1 MRVLVIDDE
10 APVRRMMRLALEAA
24 GHETG
29 EAEDG
34 ETGLERYRREGP
46 WNAVL
51 LDQRMPGLDGLETL
65 RRLRE
70 GDPDVCVI
78 MVTAYASV
86 ELAVGAMKLGARD
99 FVRKPMTPE
108 TLRAALAAA
117 LADKGETARSTR
129 HWPVA
134 IPQPIESLTM
144 NGYRIRRARV
154 SGFEHLF
161 AVRRYPEAWETE
173 IVVVVSAEVVE
184 RVNRLVRRQLP
195 PESGFWRIQAERALA
210 NWLWSEGGLPPSRR
224 IDLEDVS
231 RDDIDIARTWTEG

>member
-10 APVRRMMRLALEAA
+10 EPVRHMVRLTLVAA

-34 ETGLERYRREGP
+34 EEGIERYRRDGP

-70 GDPDVCVI
+70 GDPGACVI

-86 ELAVGAMKLGARD
+86 ELAVDAMKLGARD

-117 LADKGETARSTR
+117 VAAQAESRPRPG
-129 HWPVA
+129 PVSIA
-134 IPQPIESLTM
+134 PPIESVTM
-144 NGYRIRRARV
+144 NGYRIRRAGVR
-154 SGFEHLF
+154 GFEHLF

-173 IVVVVSAEVVE
+173 IVVVVSNEAVE
-184 RVNRLVRRQLP
+184 RVNRLTRRKLG
-195 PESGFWRIQAERALA
+195 PESGVWRIQAERTLA
-210 NWLWSEGGLPPSRR
+210 NWLWSEGTLPPSRLLE
-224 IDLEDVS
+224 LEDVS
-231 RDDIDIARTWTEG
+231 RDDIDVAGAWTED

>member
-1 MRVLVIDDE
+1 MRVLVVDDE
-10 APVRRMMRLALEAA
+10 EPVRRMMRLTLEAA
-24 GHETG
+24 GHGTG

-34 ETGLERYRREGP
+34 EKGIELYRGEGP
-46 WNAVL
+46 WDAVL

-70 GDPDVCVI
+70 GDPGVCVI
-78 MVTAYASV
+78 MITAYASV
-86 ELAVGAMKLGARD
+86 ELAVDAMKLGARD

-117 LADKGETARSTR
+117 
-129 HWPVA
+129 VA
-134 IPQPIESLTM
+134 AQEEAAPTPQPAPAGAGPSIESMTM
-144 NGYRIRRARV
+144 NGYRIRRTGV
-154 SGFEHLF
+154 SGFAHLF

-173 IVVVVSAEVVE
+173 IMVIVAKEAVE
-184 RVNRLVRRQLP
+184 RVNRLTRRQLR
-195 PESGFWRIQAERALA
+195 PESGFWRIQAERTLA

-231 RDDIDIARTWTEG
+231 RDDIDVARTWTES

>member
-10 APVRRMMRLALEAA
+10 EPVRHMVRLTLVAA

-34 ETGLERYRREGP
+34 EEGIERYRRDGP

-70 GDPDVCVI
+70 GDPGACVI

-86 ELAVGAMKLGARD
+86 ELAVDAMKLGARD

-117 LADKGETARSTR
+117 VAAQAEAAPGTR
-129 HWPVA
+129 PGPVSA
-134 IPQPIESLTM
+134 PPIESVTM
-144 NGYRIRRARV
+144 NGYRIRRAGV

-173 IVVVVSAEVVE
+173 ITVVVSNESVE
-184 RVNRLVRRQLP
+184 RVNRLARRKLG
-195 PESGFWRIQAERALA
+195 PESGFWRIQAERTLA
-210 NWLWSEGGLPPSRR
+210 NWLWAEGTLPPSRLVE
-224 IDLEDVS
+224 LEDVS
-231 RDDIDIARTWTEG
+231 RDDIDVAGAWTED